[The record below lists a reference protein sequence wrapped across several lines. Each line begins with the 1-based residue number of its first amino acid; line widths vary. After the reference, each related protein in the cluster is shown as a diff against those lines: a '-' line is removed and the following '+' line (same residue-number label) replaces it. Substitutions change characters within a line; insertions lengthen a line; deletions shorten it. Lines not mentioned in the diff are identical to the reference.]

1 MSTAFRKANE
11 QNSAEIKRLEKLLQ
25 NLQFLNKSANL
36 SDVRAS
42 IRPRLEAL
50 KIRRNKHPNIYN
62 INKIKQKG
70 SQLQHK
76 RILRMWMYGY
86 IPKGRNNWV
95 EKKGLTVPPDLPT
108 NEVLSFRRSRLGI
121 GENKFLIKKNAE
133 SGPYR
138 NMFTNERTLKPVSDK
153 RPVPFVPKKPVH
165 GFLPTLRELAWKAKS
180 SNENFETV
188 KTMNNKQLKLLS
200 KVGPINWTLLKPAK
214 RVAPLPAN
222 EVTAYRRHAAAR
234 VIQKAVK
241 KYQKKPN
248 TGLTPRSP
256 ATIARQRTLGITG
269 GNRRLPGAAN
279 NTRITW
285 SRNANGK
292 INIHKTIRNLNLSLS
307 NAERN
312 ALEKMSENQALNYIR
327 AMARR

>member
-1 MSTAFRKANE
+1 MSTAFRKANDESVAKIRKLE
-11 QNSAEIKRLEKLLQ
+11 QLIE
-25 NLQFLNKSANL
+25 NLQTMRRTANL
-36 SDVRAS
+36 SSVPAARRA
-42 IRPRLEAL
+42 RLQSL
-50 KIRRNKHPNIYN
+50 KIQDNKHPYN
-62 INKIKQKG
+62 INELTRLVG
-70 SQLQHK
+70 HLHTE
-76 RILRMWMYGY
+76 RITRLWMYGY

-95 EKKGLTVPPDLPT
+95 EKKGFMVPPDLPA
-108 NEVLSFRRSRLGI
+108 NEALSFRRSRLGI
-121 GENKFLIKKNAE
+121 GENKFLIKKNTK
-133 SGPYR
+133 SGAFRYL
-138 NMFTNERTLKPVSDK
+138 FTREGTLKPVSGK

-222 EVTAYRRHAAAR
+222 NVTAYRRHAAAH

-248 TGLTPRSP
+248 TGLIPRSP

-269 GNRRLPGAAN
+269 GNRRPPGTAN
-279 NTRITW
+279 NTRVTW

-292 INIHKTIRNLNLSLS
+292 ISIHKTIRNLNLSLS

-327 AMARR
+327 ALARA

>member
-1 MSTAFRKANE
+1 MSTAFRRAHEPNGV
-11 QNSAEIKRLEKLLQ
+11 EIKRLGKLIP
-25 NLQFLNKSANL
+25 NLQLLNKFANL
-36 SDVRAS
+36 SDVRTS

-50 KIRRNKHPNIYN
+50 KIQRNKRPNNYN
-62 INKIKQKG
+62 ISKILKKDDELQKKQ
-70 SQLQHK
+70 LA
-76 RILRMWMYGY
+76 RMWMYGY
-86 IPKGRNNWV
+86 IPRPRNNWV
-95 EKKGLTVPPDLPT
+95 VKKGLLVPPNLPD
-108 NEVLSFRRSRLGI
+108 NEVRPFRRQRLGM
-121 GENKFLIKKNAE
+121 GENQFLLKKNTTL
-133 SGPYR
+133 GRFR
-138 NMFTNERTLKPVSDK
+138 NTFTQEGTLKPVSGK

-214 RVAPLPAN
+214 RATPLPAN
-222 EVTAYRRHAAAR
+222 NVTAYRRHAAAR
-234 VIQKAVK
+234 TIQKAVK
-241 KYQKKPN
+241 KYQKKPP

-256 ATIARQRTLGITG
+256 ATIARETALGIAG
-269 GNRRLPGAAN
+269 GARRPPGAAN
-279 NTRITW
+279 NTRVTW

-292 INIHKTIRNLNLSLS
+292 ISIHKTIRNLNLSLS

-327 AMARR
+327 ALARR